1 MSRYTGNFN
10 IVSMV
15 TYFMS
20 NKVSFTYILI
30 KCTFIQ
36 IKYLDSEI
44 LLNYSAHLRMTG
56 HEI

>member
-36 IKYLDSEI
+36 IKYLDSETLI
-44 LLNYSAHLRMTG
+44 ELLCTSKDDRA
-56 HEI
+56 